1 MKVFLDHGY
10 PNLKFDN
17 SFFVLGMI
25 KLMGNL
31 CEPNEG
37 KVKGFFV
44 GLMSFE
50 HFISLITELKTR
62 TLQRYI
68 ILYFDRI
75 ECDEE
80 IAYNELV
87 KHF

>member
-1 MKVFLDHGY
+1 MRVRLKV
-10 PNLKFDN
+10 
-17 SFFVLGMI
+17 
-25 KLMGNL
+25 
-31 CEPNEG
+31 
-37 KVKGFFV
+37 FFV